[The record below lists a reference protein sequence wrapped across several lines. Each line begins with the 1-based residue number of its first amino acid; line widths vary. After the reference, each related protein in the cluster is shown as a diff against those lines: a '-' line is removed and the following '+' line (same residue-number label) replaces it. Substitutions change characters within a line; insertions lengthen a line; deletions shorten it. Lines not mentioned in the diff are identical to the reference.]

1 MKVILTIL
9 IWIIIILVI
18 ALGVKSIIGAI
29 LERRHGKKTK
39 QQDQEQEI
47 IIEEK
52 EKGDT
57 KNE

>member
-29 LERRHGKKTK
+29 NERRHGKKTK
-39 QQDQEQEI
+39 QQEQEQEVI
-47 IIEEK
+47 IKENKEEK
-52 EKGDT
+52 GE
-57 KNE
+57 

>member
-29 LERRHGKKTK
+29 NERRHGKKTK
-39 QQDQEQEI
+39 QQDKEQEI
-47 IIEEK
+47 IIKENNEEK
-52 EKGDT
+52 GE
-57 KNE
+57 